1 MAKEHSENEVKVVQL
16 FFEDSIEFFSQK
28 YLQTG

>member
-16 FFEDSIEFFSQK
+16 FFEDGIEFFSQK
-28 YLQTG
+28 YL